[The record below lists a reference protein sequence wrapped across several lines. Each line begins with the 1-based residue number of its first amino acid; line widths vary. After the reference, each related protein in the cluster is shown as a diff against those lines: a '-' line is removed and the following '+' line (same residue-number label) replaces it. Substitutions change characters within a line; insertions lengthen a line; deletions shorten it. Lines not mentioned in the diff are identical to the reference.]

1 MHFDLPLHELHTYRP
16 PQTRQPDFEPF
27 WRDTLAAAAQQPL
40 DLRLEPL
47 DLPYRGA
54 SLARARYTGWEG
66 AEIVGTWVS
75 PEGDGPFPAVAM
87 YHGYSS
93 TRPDAFLL
101 LSWVLQGYAVLAID
115 VRGQSGESSDSGR
128 YPGGQV
134 PGYLTRGIEQ
144 PASHYYRG
152 AYVDAVRAVEAL
164 VSHPTIDSGRVGV
177 VGTSQGGALTL
188 AAAALC
194 ALAGSVEVRAAVA
207 EIPFLCHFERAATLV
222 DTEPY
227 REIATYCRRSGADS
241 AQVFRTLSYFDVM
254 NLTSLIRAP
263 TLVTSGLM
271 DMICPPSTIFAAYNN
286 ISASKEIFVDS
297 FGEHETFPGVLAAR
311 MRWLNTHMA

>member
-1 MHFDLPLHELHTYRP
+1 MHFDLPLHELYAYRP

-27 WRDTLAAAAQQPL
+27 WHETLAAAAQQPL

-47 DLPYRGA
+47 DLPYRNA
-54 SLARARYTGWEG
+54 YLARARYAGWEG
-66 AEIVGTWVS
+66 AEIVGTWAA

-93 TRPDAFLL
+93 TRPDAFVL
-101 LSWVLQGYAVLAID
+101 LSWVSQGYAVLAID
-115 VRGQSGESSDSGR
+115 VRGQSGESSDNGR
-128 YPGGQV
+128 YAGGQV
-134 PGYLTRGIEQ
+134 PGYLTRGIEH
-144 PASHYYRG
+144 PANYYYRG
-152 AYVDAVRAVEAL
+152 AYIDAVRAVEAL
-164 VSHPTIDSGRVGV
+164 VSHPSIDSGRVGV
-177 VGTSQGGALTL
+177 VGGSQGGALTL

-194 ALAGSVEVRAAVA
+194 ALAGSVEVQAAVA
-207 EIPFLCHFERAATLV
+207 EIPFLCHFERAVTLV
-222 DTEPY
+222 DSEPY
-227 REIATYCRRSGADS
+227 REIATYCRRHGADS

-286 ISASKEIFVDS
+286 ISAPKEIFVDP
-297 FGEHETFPGVLAAR
+297 FGEHETFPGVPAAQV
-311 MRWLNTHMA
+311 RWLNTHMA

>member
-1 MHFDLPLHELHTYRP
+1 MHFDLPLHELRTYRP

-27 WRDTLAAAAQQPL
+27 WRETLTTAAQQPL

-47 DLPYRGA
+47 TLPYHGA
-54 SLARARYTGWEG
+54 YLARARYAGWQG
-66 AEIVGTWVS
+66 AEIVGTWAA

-93 TRPDAFLL
+93 TRPDAFVL
-101 LSWVLQGYAVLAID
+101 LSWVSQGYAVLAID
-115 VRGQSGESSDSGR
+115 VRGQSGESSDSSH
-128 YPGGQV
+128 YPGGQA
-134 PGYLTRGIEQ
+134 PGYLTRGIEH

-152 AYVDAVRAVEAL
+152 AYIDAVRAVEAL
-164 VSHPTIDSGRVGV
+164 ASHPTIDSERIGV
-177 VGTSQGGALTL
+177 VGASQGGALTL

-207 EIPFLCHFERAATLV
+207 EIPFLCHFERAATLT
-222 DTEPY
+222 DSGPYTE
-227 REIATYCRRSGADS
+227 IGAYCRRTGADS

-286 ISASKEIFVDS
+286 ISVPKEIFVDP
-297 FGEHETFPGVLAAR
+297 FGEHDTFPGVFAAR
-311 MRWLNTHMA
+311 ARWLNTHMA